1 MPEKVVNPELR
12 AESEVYMRIAK
23 LLQKKRDT
31 KTNAKVQEIIA
42 GPLPIEQKL
51 AQIELIDNEE
61 LLKKK
66 KIITPQAAEALLC
79 TIKKPI
85 KRNGFFI
92 YMMRD
97 YRRINEFGKATG
109 LVNASLI
116 PPKVGVNVKEIL
128 PLLGSLQRDAAII
141 IPIIDFVLESGWT
154 ILDKNDYNLIAEFK
168 KLCEAIQRVVI
179 NTMTARALL
188 DAFSAVETYFLL
200 CNYMPEYPEI
210 IISSIRHVLR
220 SNQRP
225 EGKIA
230 AATTIARRLLQQ
242 TAGSQPLYHLIMSL
256 NMAEYRRFLSLKDLI
271 LIQPQ
276 GVISNFDFNCG
287 DDIKARIQQFVRD
300 NSSMLDTLM
309 KEKYDVDKV
318 RRFLREY
325 SQRSANPDDNDRYD
339 FQLIASFYEPKKSGT
354 QYRFAQDKDNM
365 AAFAANYFTRFLDE
379 FEDFLIDR
387 IPIDDFGLVKVFDSE
402 CFSLEVNRIRNTL
415 GKLSRVVFSCPHL
428 TRQRYFQF
436 KQINRDISPSPQE
449 LAAMQFA
456 EELTD
461 IAITIG
467 EKIGHITMNHQFDPN
482 LVVVPENLRPIEPA
496 FNSQTAFS
504 LPYWEKKIQFDGYLK
519 NMAFRDALSR
529 VASLCFL
536 SGIYFYNTHLHALLE
551 KEKKIDSAIFEI
563 RERLE
568 KVTDVITMEKLKN
581 KYAF

>member
-1 MPEKVVNPELR
+1 MQEKVINPELR
-12 AESEVYMRIAK
+12 AESEVYMKIAK
-23 LLQKKRDT
+23 LLQKKRDA
-31 KTNAKVQEIIA
+31 KANAKVQEIIA
-42 GPLPIEQKL
+42 SGIPIEEKL
-51 AQIELIDNEE
+51 ARIELIDNEE

-66 KIITPQAAEALLC
+66 KIITPQAAEALLS

-85 KRNGFFI
+85 RRNGFFI

-97 YRRINEFGKATG
+97 YRRIREFGKATG
-109 LVNASLI
+109 LLNASLI
-116 PPKVGVNVKEIL
+116 PPKVGINVKEIL
-128 PLLGSLQRDAAII
+128 PLLGSFQRDVAII
-141 IPIIDFVLESGWT
+141 LPIIDFVLESGWM

-168 KLCEAIQRVVI
+168 KLCEAIKQVI
-179 NTMTARALL
+179 VTSMSPRALL
-188 DAFSAVETYFLL
+188 DAFSAVETYYLL

-242 TAGSQPLYHLIMSL
+242 SAGSQPLFHLIMSL
-256 NMAEYRRFLSLKDLI
+256 NMAEYRRFLTLKDLI

-276 GVISNFDFNCG
+276 GVISNFDYNCG
-287 DDIKARIQQFVRD
+287 DDVKCRIQQFIRD
-300 NSSMLDTLM
+300 NSSNLDILM
-309 KEKYDVDKV
+309 KEKFDVEKV
-318 RRFLREY
+318 RRFLREF
-325 SQRSANPDDNDRYD
+325 SQRSQSPDDNERYD
-339 FQLIASFYEPKKSGT
+339 FQLIETFYEPKKPGT

-365 AAFAANYFTRFLDE
+365 AAFAMNFFSRYLDE

-387 IPIDDFGLVKVFDSE
+387 VPIDDFGLVKVFDSE

-415 GKLSRVVFSCPHL
+415 GKLSKLVFACPHL
-428 TRQRYFQF
+428 TRQRYFLF

-461 IAITIG
+461 IVITVG
-467 EKIGHITMNHQFDPN
+467 EKIGHIIMNHQFDPN
-482 LVVVPENLRPIEPA
+482 LVVIPDNLRPIEPA
-496 FNSQTAFS
+496 FSSQNAFS

-519 NMAFRDALSR
+519 GMVFRDALSR
-529 VASLCFL
+529 VPSLGFL
-536 SGIYFYNTHLHALLE
+536 SGIYFYNSHLHALLE
-551 KEKKIDSAIFEI
+551 KEKKIDNAIFEI

-581 KYAF
+581 RYAF